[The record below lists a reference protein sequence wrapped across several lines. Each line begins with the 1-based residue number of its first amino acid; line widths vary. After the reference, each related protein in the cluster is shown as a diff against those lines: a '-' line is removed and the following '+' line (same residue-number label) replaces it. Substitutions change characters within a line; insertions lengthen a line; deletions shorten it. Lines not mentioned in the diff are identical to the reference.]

1 MRTIPNIIVLSIL
14 FCLSFN
20 ACTNTNGL
28 KRASSTYIP
37 ESTIKKIVTE
47 ELEKEYSTAYY
58 PFKVGYYE
66 ENDKDERYELRK
78 LAAAGVITYDVK
90 RIEEKVRVWD
100 GYEMDNL
107 TYRWVDKYK
116 TVSEYRY
123 FVKTELTDAG
133 KKLMVYSIP
142 RYEEKPDKYLTPPP
156 HQSFPEDT
164 VSRKENWGDETETP
178 KSSSSSATS
187 STRPDSASSTDAK
200 KDKPKTE
207 YEKEKAREHT
217 TNMWV
222 KTHSLKVMDARNIIV
237 KDGEAAALVI
247 VDYTDV
253 TPFGRI
259 LRYHRE
265 GEHEVFKVSFQYWQ
279 DKGWTIDDYTIEDL

>member
-1 MRTIPNIIVLSIL
+1 MRTIYHIIKLSL
-14 FCLSFN
+14 LCLCITS
-20 ACTNTNGL
+20 CTNSNLL
-28 KRASSTYIP
+28 KKASSTYIP
-37 ESTIKKIVTE
+37 ESTIHKIVTE
-47 ELEKEYSTAYY
+47 ELEKENLLTRYT

-66 ENDKDERYELRK
+66 ENDDDNRYELRK

-100 GYEMDNL
+100 GYEMDNR

-123 FVKTELTDAG
+123 FVTTELTDVG

-142 RYEEKPDKYLTPPP
+142 RYEEKPDKYLIPPP

-164 VSRKENWGDETETP
+164 VSRKENWGDEVETP
-178 KSSSSSATS
+178 KASSSSVSNTAKSNNS
-187 STRPDSASSTDAK
+187 SGTEPKRDE
-200 KDKPKTE
+200 PKTE

-217 TNMWV
+217 TDMWV
-222 KTHSLKVMDARNIIV
+222 KTHSLKVMDARNILV
-237 KDGEAAALVI
+237 KDGEAMAIVI
-247 VDYTDV
+247 VDYKDV

-259 LRYHRE
+259 LKYNRE
-265 GEHEVFKVSFQYWQ
+265 GEH
-279 DKGWTIDDYTIEDL
+279 

>member
-1 MRTIPNIIVLSIL
+1 MKVLKYSHIILICVCIVS
-14 FCLSFN
+14 CRNS
-20 ACTNTNGL
+20 NGF
-28 KRASSTYIP
+28 RASSTYLP
-37 ESTIKKIVTE
+37 ESTIHKIVTE
-47 ELEKEYSTAYY
+47 ELEKENLLTRYT

-66 ENDKDERYELRK
+66 ENDDDDRYELRK

-100 GYEMDNL
+100 GYEMDNR

-142 RYEEKPDKYLTPPP
+142 RYKEKPDKYLTSPP

-164 VSRKENWGDETETP
+164 VSRKENWGDEVETP
-178 KSSSSSATS
+178 KASSSSESNTAKSNNS
-187 STRPDSASSTDAK
+187 SGTEPKRDE
-200 KDKPKTE
+200 PKTE

-217 TNMWV
+217 TDMWV
-222 KTHSLKVMDARNIIV
+222 KTHSLKVMDARNILV

-279 DKGWTIDDYTIEDL
+279 DLGWTVEELDN

>member
-1 MRTIPNIIVLSIL
+1 MRTIYHSIILSL
-14 FCLSFN
+14 FCFCITS
-20 ACTNTNGL
+20 CTNSNGL
-28 KRASSTYIP
+28 KKASSTYLP
-37 ESTIKKIVTE
+37 ESTIHKIVTE
-47 ELEKEYSTAYY
+47 ELEKENLLTRYT

-66 ENDKDERYELRK
+66 ENDEDDRYELRK

-100 GYEMDNL
+100 GYEMDDR

-123 FVKTELTDAG
+123 FVTTELTDAG

-164 VSRKENWGDETETP
+164 VSRKENWGDEVETP
-178 KSSSSSATS
+178 KASSSSVSNTVKSNNS
-187 STRPDSASSTDAK
+187 SGTEPKRDE
-200 KDKPKTE
+200 PKTE

-217 TNMWV
+217 TDMWV
-222 KTHSLKVMDARNIIV
+222 KTHSLKVMDARNILV
-237 KDGEAAALVI
+237 KDGEAMAIVI
-247 VDYTDV
+247 VDYKDV

-259 LRYHRE
+259 LKYNRE

-279 DKGWTIDDYTIEDL
+279 DLGWTVEELDN

>member
-1 MRTIPNIIVLSIL
+1 MRTIYHIIKLSL
-14 FCLSFN
+14 LCLCITS
-20 ACTNTNGL
+20 CTNSNLL
-28 KRASSTYIP
+28 KKASSTYIP
-37 ESTIKKIVTE
+37 ESTIHKIVTE
-47 ELEKEYSTAYY
+47 ELEKENLLTRYT

-66 ENDKDERYELRK
+66 ENDDDNRYELRK

-100 GYEMDNL
+100 GYEMNNL

-164 VSRKENWGDETETP
+164 VSRKENWGDEVETP
-178 KSSSSSATS
+178 KASSSSESNTAKSNNS
-187 STRPDSASSTDAK
+187 SGTEPKRDE
-200 KDKPKTE
+200 PKTE

-217 TNMWV
+217 TDMWV
-222 KTHSLKVMDARNIIV
+222 KTHSLKVMDARNILV
-237 KDGEAAALVI
+237 KDGEAMAIVI
-247 VDYTDV
+247 VDYKDV

-259 LRYHRE
+259 LKYNRE

-279 DKGWTIDDYTIEDL
+279 DLGWTVEELDN

>member
-1 MRTIPNIIVLSIL
+1 M
-14 FCLSFN
+14 
-20 ACTNTNGL
+20 
-28 KRASSTYIP
+28 
-37 ESTIKKIVTE
+37 
-47 ELEKEYSTAYY
+47 
-58 PFKVGYYE
+58 
-66 ENDKDERYELRK
+66 RK

-100 GYEMDNL
+100 GYEMDDR

-123 FVKTELTDAG
+123 FVTTELTDAG

-164 VSRKENWGDETETP
+164 VSRKENWGDEVETP
-178 KSSSSSATS
+178 KASSSSVSNTVKSNNS
-187 STRPDSASSTDAK
+187 SGTEPKRDE
-200 KDKPKTE
+200 PKTE

-217 TNMWV
+217 TDIWV
-222 KTHSLKVMDARNIIV
+222 KTHSLKVMDARNILV
-237 KDGEAAALVI
+237 KDGEAMAIVI
-247 VDYTDV
+247 VDYKDV

-259 LRYHRE
+259 LKYNRE

-279 DKGWTIDDYTIEDL
+279 DLGWTVEELDN

>member
-1 MRTIPNIIVLSIL
+1 MRTIYHSIILSL
-14 FCLSFN
+14 LCFCIIS
-20 ACTNTNGL
+20 CTNGNGL
-28 KRASSTYIP
+28 KKASCTYLP
-37 ESTIKKIVTE
+37 ESTIHKIVTE
-47 ELEKEYSTAYY
+47 ELEKENLLTRYT

-66 ENDKDERYELRK
+66 ENDDDDRYELRK

-100 GYEMDNL
+100 GYEMDDR

-123 FVKTELTDAG
+123 FVTTELTDAG

-164 VSRKENWGDETETP
+164 VSRKENWGDEVETP
-178 KSSSSSATS
+178 KTSSSSVSNTVKSNNS
-187 STRPDSASSTDAK
+187 SGTEPKRYE
-200 KDKPKTE
+200 PKTE

-217 TNMWV
+217 TDMWV
-222 KTHSLKVMDARNIIV
+222 KTHSLKVMDARNILV
-237 KDGEAAALVI
+237 KDGEAMAIVI
-247 VDYTDV
+247 VDYKDV

-259 LRYHRE
+259 LKYNRE

-279 DKGWTIDDYTIEDL
+279 DLGWTVEELDN

>member
-1 MRTIPNIIVLSIL
+1 MRTIYHIIKLSL
-14 FCLSFN
+14 LCLCITS
-20 ACTNTNGL
+20 CTNSNLL
-28 KRASSTYIP
+28 KKASSTYIP
-37 ESTIKKIVTE
+37 ESTIHKIVTE
-47 ELEKEYSTAYY
+47 ELEKENLLTRYT

-66 ENDKDERYELRK
+66 ENDDDNRYELRK

-100 GYEMDNL
+100 GYEMDNR

-123 FVKTELTDAG
+123 FVTTELTDVG

-142 RYEEKPDKYLTPPP
+142 RYEEKPDKYLIPPP

-164 VSRKENWGDETETP
+164 VSRKENWGDEVETP
-178 KSSSSSATS
+178 KASSSSVSNTAKSNNS
-187 STRPDSASSTDAK
+187 SGTEPKRDE
-200 KDKPKTE
+200 PKTE

-217 TNMWV
+217 TDMWV
-222 KTHSLKVMDARNIIV
+222 KTHSLKVMDARNILV
-237 KDGEAAALVI
+237 KDGEAMAIVI
-247 VDYTDV
+247 VDYKDV

-259 LRYHRE
+259 LKYNRE

-279 DKGWTIDDYTIEDL
+279 DLGWTVEELDN

>member
-1 MRTIPNIIVLSIL
+1 MRTIYHIIKLSL
-14 FCLSFN
+14 LCLCITS
-20 ACTNTNGL
+20 CTNSNLL
-28 KRASSTYIP
+28 KKASSTYIP
-37 ESTIKKIVTE
+37 ESTIHKIVTE
-47 ELEKEYSTAYY
+47 ELEKENLLTRYT

-66 ENDKDERYELRK
+66 ENDDDNRYALRK

-100 GYEMDNL
+100 GYEMDNR

-123 FVKTELTDAG
+123 FVTTELTDVG

-142 RYEEKPDKYLTPPP
+142 RYEEKPDKYLIPPP

-164 VSRKENWGDETETP
+164 VSRKENWGDEVETP
-178 KSSSSSATS
+178 KASSSSVSNTAKSNNS
-187 STRPDSASSTDAK
+187 SGTEPKRDE
-200 KDKPKTE
+200 PKTE

-217 TNMWV
+217 TDMWV
-222 KTHSLKVMDARNIIV
+222 KTHSLKVMDARNILV
-237 KDGEAAALVI
+237 KDGEAMAIVI
-247 VDYTDV
+247 VDYKDV

-259 LRYHRE
+259 LKYNRE

-279 DKGWTIDDYTIEDL
+279 DLGWTVEELDN

>member
-1 MRTIPNIIVLSIL
+1 MRTIYHSIILAL
-14 FCLSFN
+14 LCLCITS
-20 ACTNTNGL
+20 CTNSNLL
-28 KRASSTYIP
+28 KKASSTYIP
-37 ESTIKKIVTE
+37 ESTIRKIVTA
-47 ELEKEYSTAYY
+47 ELEKENMLTGYTG
-58 PFKVGYYE
+58 FKVGYYE

-164 VSRKENWGDETETP
+164 VSRKENWGDEVETP
-178 KSSSSSATS
+178 KASSSSVSNTAKSNNS
-187 STRPDSASSTDAK
+187 SGTEPKRDE
-200 KDKPKTE
+200 PKTE

-217 TNMWV
+217 TDMWV
-222 KTHSLKVMDARNIIV
+222 KTHSLKVMDARNILV

-247 VDYTDV
+247 LDYTDV

-279 DKGWTIDDYTIEDL
+279 DLGWTVEELDN

>member
-1 MRTIPNIIVLSIL
+1 MKRLLHPYILLVCFCIVS
-14 FCLSFN
+14 
-20 ACTNTNGL
+20 CTNDNGL
-28 KRASSTYIP
+28 KKASSTYLP
-37 ESTIKKIVTE
+37 ESTIHKIVTE
-47 ELEKEYSTAYY
+47 ELEKENLLTRYT

-66 ENDKDERYELRK
+66 ENDDDDRYELRK

-90 RIEEKVRVWD
+90 RIEEKVRIWD
-100 GYEMDNL
+100 GYEMDDR

-123 FVKTELTDAG
+123 FVTTELTDAG

-164 VSRKENWGDETETP
+164 VSRKENWGDEVETP
-178 KSSSSSATS
+178 KASSSSVSNTVKSNNS
-187 STRPDSASSTDAK
+187 SGTEPKRDE
-200 KDKPKTE
+200 PKTE

-217 TNMWV
+217 TDMWV
-222 KTHSLKVMDARNIIV
+222 KTHSLKVMDARNILV
-237 KDGEAAALVI
+237 KDGEAMAIVI
-247 VDYTDV
+247 VDYKDV

-259 LRYHRE
+259 LKYNRE

-279 DKGWTIDDYTIEDL
+279 DLGWTVEELDN

>member
-1 MRTIPNIIVLSIL
+1 MKTSLKLLFAII
-14 FCLSFN
+14 
-20 ACTNTNGL
+20 CTSVISCNNGNVL
-28 KRASSTYIP
+28 KRESSTYLP
-37 ESTIKKIVTE
+37 ESTIHKIVTE
-47 ELEKEYSTAYY
+47 ELEKENLLTRYT

-66 ENDKDERYELRK
+66 ENDDDNRYELRK

-100 GYEMDNL
+100 GYEMDNR

-123 FVKTELTDAG
+123 FVTTELTDVG

-142 RYEEKPDKYLTPPP
+142 RYEEKPDKYLIPPP

-164 VSRKENWGDETETP
+164 VSRKENWGDEVETP
-178 KSSSSSATS
+178 KASSSSVSNTAKSNNS
-187 STRPDSASSTDAK
+187 SGTEPKRDE
-200 KDKPKTE
+200 PKTE

-217 TNMWV
+217 TDMWV
-222 KTHSLKVMDARNIIV
+222 KTHSLKVMDARNILV

-279 DKGWTIDDYTIEDL
+279 DLGWTVEELDN

>member
-1 MRTIPNIIVLSIL
+1 LLVCYCIVS
-14 FCLSFN
+14 
-20 ACTNTNGL
+20 CTNGNGL
-28 KRASSTYIP
+28 KKASRAYLP
-37 ESTIKKIVTE
+37 ESTIHKIVTE
-47 ELEKEYSTAYY
+47 ELEKENLLTRYT

-66 ENDKDERYELRK
+66 ENDEDDRYELRK

-90 RIEEKVRVWD
+90 RVVEKVRVWD
-100 GYEMDNL
+100 GYEMDDR

-123 FVKTELTDAG
+123 FVTTELTDAG

-164 VSRKENWGDETETP
+164 VSRKENWGDEVETP
-178 KSSSSSATS
+178 KASSSSVSNTVKSNNS
-187 STRPDSASSTDAK
+187 SGTEPKRDE
-200 KDKPKTE
+200 PKTE

-217 TNMWV
+217 TDMWV
-222 KTHSLKVMDARNIIV
+222 KTHSLKVMDARNILV
-237 KDGEAAALVI
+237 KDGEAMAIVI
-247 VDYTDV
+247 VDYKDV

-259 LRYHRE
+259 LKYNRE

-279 DKGWTIDDYTIEDL
+279 DLGWTVEELDN

>member
-1 MRTIPNIIVLSIL
+1 MKTCLKLLFAII
-14 FCLSFN
+14 
-20 ACTNTNGL
+20 CTSVISCKNGNVL
-28 KRASSTYIP
+28 KRESSTYLP
-37 ESTIKKIVTE
+37 ESTIHKIVTE
-47 ELEKEYSTAYY
+47 ELEKENLLTRYT

-66 ENDKDERYELRK
+66 ENDDDDRYELRK

-100 GYEMDNL
+100 GYEMDDR

-133 KKLMVYSIP
+133 KRLMVYSIP

-164 VSRKENWGDETETP
+164 VSRKENWGDEVETP
-178 KSSSSSATS
+178 KASSSSVSNTAKSNNS
-187 STRPDSASSTDAK
+187 SGTEPKRDE
-200 KDKPKTE
+200 PKTE

-217 TNMWV
+217 TDMWV
-222 KTHSLKVMDARNIIV
+222 KTHSLKVMDARNILV
-237 KDGEAAALVI
+237 KDGEAMAIVI
-247 VDYTDV
+247 VDYKDV

-259 LRYHRE
+259 LKYNRE

-279 DKGWTIDDYTIEDL
+279 DLGWTVEELDN

>member
-1 MRTIPNIIVLSIL
+1 MKTCLKLLFAII
-14 FCLSFN
+14 
-20 ACTNTNGL
+20 CTSVISCKNGNVL
-28 KRASSTYIP
+28 KRESSTYLP
-37 ESTIKKIVTE
+37 ESTIHKIVTE
-47 ELEKEYSTAYY
+47 ELEKENLLTRYT

-66 ENDKDERYELRK
+66 ENDDDDRYELRK

-100 GYEMDNL
+100 GYEMDDR

-133 KKLMVYSIP
+133 KRLMVYSIP

-164 VSRKENWGDETETP
+164 VSRKENWGDEIETP
-178 KSSSSSATS
+178 KQSSSSVS
-187 STRPDSASSTDAK
+187 STAQANNTSVTEPK
-200 KDKPKTE
+200 KDGPKTE
-207 YEKEKAREHT
+207 YEKEKALEHT
-217 TNMWV
+217 TDMYV
-222 KTHSLKVMDARNIIV
+222 KTHSLKVMDARNILV
-237 KDGEAAALVI
+237 KDGEAAAIVI

-279 DKGWTIDDYTIEDL
+279 DLGWTVEELDN